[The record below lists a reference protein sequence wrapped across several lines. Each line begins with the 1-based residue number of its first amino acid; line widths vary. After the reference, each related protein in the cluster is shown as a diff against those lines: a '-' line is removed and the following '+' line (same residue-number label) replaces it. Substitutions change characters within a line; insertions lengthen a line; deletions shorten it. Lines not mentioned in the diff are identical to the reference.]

1 MTCIGTFTATPDGFE
16 GRLKT
21 LTIDRPLTLVAADP
35 GDTENAPDYRIMA
48 GEGVETYEVG
58 AGWKHV
64 GDRAGSFVTLLIDD
78 PALAG
83 PLRANLFSSDD
94 QSHVLIWS
102 RSARRPA
109 KD

>member
-1 MTCIGTFTATPDGFE
+1 MTCIGTFAATPDGFE
-16 GRLKT
+16 GRLQT
-21 LTIDRPLTLVAADP
+21 LTIDAPLTLVAADP

-48 GEGVETYEVG
+48 GEGEETYEVG

-78 PALAG
+78 PALAR
-83 PLRANLFSSDD
+83 PLRANLFSADNDD
-94 QSHVLIWS
+94 HVLIWS
-102 RSARRPA
+102 RSARRLA

>member
-21 LTIDRPLTLVAADP
+21 LTIDRPLILVAVDP

-48 GEGVETYEVG
+48 GEGEETYEVG

-78 PALAG
+78 PALAR
-83 PLRANLFSSDD
+83 PLRANLFSADNDD
-94 QSHVLIWS
+94 HVLIWS
-102 RSARRPA
+102 RSARRLA

>member
-1 MTCIGTFTATPDGFE
+1 MTCIGTFAATPDGFE

-21 LTIDRPLTLVAADP
+21 LTIDRPLTLVAVDP
-35 GDTENAPDYRIMA
+35 CDVENAPDYRIMA
-48 GEGVETYEVG
+48 GEGEETYEVG

-64 GDRAGSFVTLLIDD
+64 GDKAGSFVTLVVDD
-78 PALAG
+78 PVLPR

-94 QSHVLIWS
+94 QNHVLIWS
-102 RSARRPA
+102 RGARRPA

>member
-1 MTCIGTFTATPDGFE
+1 MTCIGTFTATPDGLE

-21 LTIDRPLTLVAADP
+21 LTIDRPLTLVAVDP

-48 GEGVETYEVG
+48 GEGEDAYEVG

-64 GDRAGSFVTLLIDD
+64 GDKAGNFVTLLIDD
-78 PALAG
+78 PALAR

-102 RSARRPA
+102 RSARRPT
-109 KD
+109 KN